1 MLDAGQSLA
10 RHIPINSPEI
20 AVSSRMRLIPIVILA
35 AIIAV
40 AAGFFIRWQ
49 ADQADAIPAGLARA
63 NGRIEAERVAVA
75 TKYAGRVA
83 EILVKE
89 GDFVERGAVIARMDT
104 AGNGYVSKDEF
115 LTAASTRFARMDSTG
130 TGKLTLT
137 QFQAAAPAGRGH
149 WHGAAAAQ
157 SGKRAQFAQDVAQ
170 HEFDKLDAN
179 HDGIV
184 SKDEYLA
191 AAGTRFDALDT
202 AHTGKL
208 TAQQIAASPKML
220 RHDEFAAQ
228 HTVRLRQ
235 VQVLGLADLL
245 EACAQALLKRRRE
258 LDRVDLAER
267 HATIRG
273 DRRRPDVAVRA
284 ARGEA
289 PLPPFGMRVDVVE
302 VAHRH
307 PLTTSRPGSRRSRP
321 SA

>member
-1 MLDAGQSLA
+1 MPRQLMFA
-10 RHIPINSPEI
+10 
-20 AVSSRMRLIPIVILA
+20 ILA
-35 AIIAV
+35 ALPLAGGSICAV
-40 AAGFFIRWQ
+40 AHDAASTAAAGARPSFFQHMLQ
-49 ADQADAIPAGLARA
+49 AMDTNGD
-63 NGRIEAERVAVA
+63 GRISLDEFLAAA
-75 TKYAGRVA
+75 TKRFQSIDTQNKGSITAADIAASPQTVQRDQKMA
-83 EILVKE
+83 QR
-89 GDFVERGAVIARMDT
+89 FVARMDT

-191 AAGTRFDALDT
+191 AAGTRFDALDA

-228 HTVRLRQ
+228 
-235 VQVLGLADLL
+235 
-245 EACAQALLKRRRE
+245 RE
-258 LDRVDLAER
+258 LRHMGAGADGHVTQDQYLAAAKARFAKLDANADGFIEADEASGHR
-267 HATIRG
+267 W
-273 DRRRPDVAVRA
+273 
-284 ARGEA
+284 ARGGA
-289 PLPPFGMRVDVVE
+289 KPAAGNRIRF
-302 VAHRH
+302 
-307 PLTTSRPGSRRSRP
+307 
-321 SA
+321 